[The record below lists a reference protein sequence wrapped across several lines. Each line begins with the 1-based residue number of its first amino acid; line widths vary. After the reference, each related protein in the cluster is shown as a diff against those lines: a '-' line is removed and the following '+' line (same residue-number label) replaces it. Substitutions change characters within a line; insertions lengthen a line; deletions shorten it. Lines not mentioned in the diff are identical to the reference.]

1 MTRINISKYCEMFRV
16 KKVKIMNDLKG
27 KKTIMYLPNDFICY
41 VDDEK
46 GAVSFK
52 KFVAEFDFVA
62 EQDVFSV
69 CVDDFFWIGKDF
81 KLTDDEN
88 SKILF
93 GRVAKGKKGKK
104 GDIDYSSIHAR
115 VAAVY
120 TALCEGKIKIGKT
133 NKVED

>member
-1 MTRINISKYCEMFRV
+1 
-16 KKVKIMNDLKG
+16 MNDLKN

-41 VDDEK
+41 VDDEN
-46 GAVSFK
+46 GAVSFE

-69 CVDDFFWIGKDF
+69 CVDDFLWIGKDF
-81 KLTDDEN
+81 KLTDDEDC
-88 SKILF
+88 KILF
-93 GRVAKGKKGKK
+93 GRVAKGKKN
-104 GDIDYSSIHAR
+104 DIEYSSIHAR

>member
-1 MTRINISKYCEMFRV
+1 MQKIDINKYLQIFSV
-16 KKVKIMNDLKG
+16 KKVKIMNNLKN

-41 VDDEK
+41 VDDEN
-46 GAVSFK
+46 GAVSFE

-69 CVDDFFWIGKDF
+69 CIDDFLWIGKDF

-93 GRVAKGKKGKK
+93 GRVAKGKK